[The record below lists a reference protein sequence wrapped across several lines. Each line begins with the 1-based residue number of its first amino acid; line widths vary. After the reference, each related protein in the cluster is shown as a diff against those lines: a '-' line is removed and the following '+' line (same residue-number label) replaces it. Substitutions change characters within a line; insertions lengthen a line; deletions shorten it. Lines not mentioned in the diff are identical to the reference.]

1 MSLEET
7 NQIEIDE
14 GEEITLKNI
23 DSFLDRERAHNKTE
37 SWVKLDKNVKRQVL
51 HSYAEK
57 YGKEY
62 NMPVKEIKVL
72 KSFFNTCLEKNKLNR
87 TKDVVYNKDTQIISS
102 IPGLFFNKNS
112 KNYTIRANDSKRVS
126 TLKSLAPKKK
136 TTEENI

>member
-7 NQIEIDE
+7 NQIEVDE

-23 DSFLDRERAHNKTE
+23 DSFLDKERLHNKTE

-87 TKDVVYNKDTQIISS
+87 TKDVVYNRDTQIISS

-136 TTEENI
+136 TNEENI

>member
-7 NQIEIDE
+7 NHIE

-23 DSFLDRERAHNKTE
+23 DSFLDKERLHNKTE

-87 TKDVVYNKDTQIISS
+87 TKDVVYNRDTQIISS

-112 KNYTIRANDSKRVS
+112 KNYTIRANDTKRVS

>member
-1 MSLEET
+1 
-7 NQIEIDE
+7 
-14 GEEITLKNI
+14 
-23 DSFLDRERAHNKTE
+23 
-37 SWVKLDKNVKRQVL
+37 
-51 HSYAEK
+51 
-57 YGKEY
+57 
-62 NMPVKEIKVL
+62 MPVKEIKVL

-136 TTEENI
+136 TNEENI

>member
-1 MSLEET
+1 MSLEQET
-7 NQIEIDE
+7 VE
-14 GEEITLKNI
+14 EEITIKNI
-23 DSFLDRERAHNKTE
+23 DSFLDKERAHNKTE

-57 YGKEY
+57 YGKEF

-136 TTEENI
+136 TNEENI

>member
-7 NQIEIDE
+7 NHIE

-23 DSFLDRERAHNKTE
+23 DSFLDKERLHNKTE

-87 TKDVVYNKDTQIISS
+87 TKDVVYNRDTQIISS

-112 KNYTIRANDSKRVS
+112 KNYTIRANDTKRVS

-136 TTEENI
+136 TNEENI

>member
-7 NQIEIDE
+7 NQVELQE

-23 DSFLDRERAHNKTE
+23 DSFLDKERMYNKTDT
-37 SWVKLDKNVKRQVL
+37 WVKLDKNLKRQVL

-62 NMPVKEIKVL
+62 NMPAKEIKFL
-72 KSFFNTCLEKNKLNR
+72 KSFFNICLEKNKLNR
-87 TKDVVYNKDTQIISS
+87 TKDVVYNKESQIISS
-102 IPGLFFNKNS
+102 IPGLFFNKNT
-112 KNYTIRANDSKRVS
+112 KNYTIRAQDSKRVS

-136 TTEENI
+136 TSEENI

>member
-7 NQIEIDE
+7 NQVE

-23 DSFLDRERAHNKTE
+23 DSILDKERLNNKTE

-72 KSFFNTCLEKNKLNR
+72 KNFFNTCLEKNKLNR

-112 KNYTIRANDSKRVS
+112 KNYTIRANDTKRVS

-136 TTEENI
+136 TNDENI

>member
-7 NQIEIDE
+7 NQIELDE

-37 SWVKLDKNVKRQVL
+37 TWVKLDKNVKRQVL

-87 TKDVVYNKDTQIISS
+87 TKDVVYNRDTQIISS

-136 TTEENI
+136 TNEENI

>member
-1 MSLEET
+1 MSLEQET
-7 NQIEIDE
+7 VE
-14 GEEITLKNI
+14 EEITIKNI
-23 DSFLDRERAHNKTE
+23 DSFLDKELLHNKTE

-136 TTEENI
+136 TNEENI

>member
-136 TTEENI
+136 TNEENI

>member
-1 MSLEET
+1 MSLEQET
-7 NQIEIDE
+7 VE
-14 GEEITLKNI
+14 EEITIKNI
-23 DSFLDRERAHNKTE
+23 DSFLDKERAHNKTE

-136 TTEENI
+136 TNEENI

>member
-1 MSLEET
+1 MSLEQET
-7 NQIEIDE
+7 VE
-14 GEEITLKNI
+14 EEITIKNI
-23 DSFLDRERAHNKTE
+23 DSFLDKERAHNKTE

-62 NMPVKEIKVL
+62 NMPIKEIKVL

-87 TKDVVYNKDTQIISS
+87 TKDVVYNRDTQIISS

-136 TTEENI
+136 TNEENI

>member
-7 NQIEIDE
+7 KQIEVDE

-87 TKDVVYNKDTQIISS
+87 TKDVVYNRDTQIISS

-136 TTEENI
+136 TNEENI

>member
-1 MSLEET
+1 MSLEQET
-7 NQIEIDE
+7 VE
-14 GEEITLKNI
+14 EEITIKNI
-23 DSFLDRERAHNKTE
+23 DSFLDKERAHNKTE

-62 NMPVKEIKVL
+62 NMPIKEIKVL

-136 TTEENI
+136 TNEENI

>member
-7 NQIEIDE
+7 NQIE

-23 DSFLDRERAHNKTE
+23 DSFLDRERAHNNTE
-37 SWVKLDKNVKRQVL
+37 SWVKLNKNVKRQVL

-62 NMPVKEIKVL
+62 NMPIKEIKVL

-87 TKDVVYNKDTQIISS
+87 TKDVVYNRDTQIISS

-136 TTEENI
+136 TNEENI

>member
-37 SWVKLDKNVKRQVL
+37 TWVKLDKNVKRQVL

-87 TKDVVYNKDTQIISS
+87 TKDVVYNRDTQKISS

-136 TTEENI
+136 TNEENI

>member
-1 MSLEET
+1 MSLEQET
-7 NQIEIDE
+7 VE
-14 GEEITLKNI
+14 EEITIKNI
-23 DSFLDRERAHNKTE
+23 DSFLDKERAHNKTE

>member
-1 MSLEET
+1 MSLEES
-7 NQIEIDE
+7 NQVE

-23 DSFLDRERAHNKTE
+23 DSILDKERLNNKMET
-37 SWVKLDKNVKRQVL
+37 WVKLDKNVKRQVL

-72 KSFFNTCLEKNKLNR
+72 KNFFNTCLEKNKLNR

-112 KNYTIRANDSKRVS
+112 KNYTIRANDTKRVS

-136 TTEENI
+136 TNDENI

>member
-1 MSLEET
+1 MSLEEI
-7 NQIEIDE
+7 NQIELDE

-23 DSFLDRERAHNKTE
+23 DSFLDKERLHNKTE

-87 TKDVVYNKDTQIISS
+87 TKDVVYNRDTQIITS

-136 TTEENI
+136 TNEENI

>member
-7 NQIEIDE
+7 NHIE

>member
-1 MSLEET
+1 MSLEQET
-7 NQIEIDE
+7 VE
-14 GEEITLKNI
+14 EEITIKNI
-23 DSFLDRERAHNKTE
+23 DSFLDKERAHNKTE

-72 KSFFNTCLEKNKLNR
+72 KSFFNTCLEKNKLNH

-136 TTEENI
+136 TNEENI

>member
-7 NQIEIDE
+7 NQIEVDE

-87 TKDVVYNKDTQIISS
+87 TKDVVYNRDTQIISS

-136 TTEENI
+136 TNEENI

>member
-1 MSLEET
+1 MSLEQET
-7 NQIEIDE
+7 VE
-14 GEEITLKNI
+14 EEITIKNI
-23 DSFLDRERAHNKTE
+23 DSFLDKERAHNKTE

-62 NMPVKEIKVL
+62 NMPIKEIKVL

-87 TKDVVYNKDTQIISS
+87 TKDVIYNKDTQIISS

-136 TTEENI
+136 TNEENI

>member
-7 NQIEIDE
+7 NQIEVDE

-23 DSFLDRERAHNKTE
+23 DSFLDKERLHNKTE
-37 SWVKLDKNVKRQVL
+37 TWVKLDKNVKRQVL

-87 TKDVVYNKDTQIISS
+87 TKDVVYNRDTQIISS

-112 KNYTIRANDSKRVS
+112 KNYTIRANDTKRVS

-136 TTEENI
+136 TNEENI

>member
-37 SWVKLDKNVKRQVL
+37 TWVKLDKNVKRQVL

-87 TKDVVYNKDTQIISS
+87 TKDVVYNRDTQIITS

-126 TLKSLAPKKK
+126 TLKSL
-136 TTEENI
+136 

>member
-7 NQIEIDE
+7 NHIE
-14 GEEITLKNI
+14 GEEITIKNI
-23 DSFLDRERAHNKTE
+23 DSFLDKERAHNKTE

-136 TTEENI
+136 TNEENI

>member
-7 NQIEIDE
+7 NQIEVDE

-23 DSFLDRERAHNKTE
+23 DSFLDKERLHNKTE

-87 TKDVVYNKDTQIISS
+87 TKDVVYNRDTQIITS

-136 TTEENI
+136 TNEENI

>member
-112 KNYTIRANDSKRVS
+112 KNYTIRANDTKRVS

>member
-37 SWVKLDKNVKRQVL
+37 TWVKLDKNVKRQVL

-87 TKDVVYNKDTQIISS
+87 TKDVVYNRDTQIITS

-136 TTEENI
+136 TNEENI

>member
-7 NQIEIDE
+7 NHIE
-14 GEEITLKNI
+14 GEEITIKNI
-23 DSFLDRERAHNKTE
+23 DSFLDKERAHNKTE

-136 TTEENI
+136 TNKENI

>member
-1 MSLEET
+1 MSLEES
-7 NQIEIDE
+7 NQVE

-23 DSFLDRERAHNKTE
+23 DSILDKERLNNKME

-72 KSFFNTCLEKNKLNR
+72 KNFFNTCLEKNKLNR

-112 KNYTIRANDSKRVS
+112 KNYTIRANDTKRVS

-136 TTEENI
+136 TNDENI

>member
-1 MSLEET
+1 MSLEEK
-7 NQIEIDE
+7 NQIEVDE

-23 DSFLDRERAHNKTE
+23 DSFLDKERLHNKTE
-37 SWVKLDKNVKRQVL
+37 TWVKLDKNVKRQVL

-87 TKDVVYNKDTQIISS
+87 TKDVVYNRDTQIISS

-112 KNYTIRANDSKRVS
+112 KNYTIRANDTKRVS

-136 TTEENI
+136 TNEENI